1 MERFRMEDFAKKLE
15 EMEQNPQIQKLKQF
29 PQHDGNNTF
38 QHCHNVAVYSFY
50 LAQRLQWDIDVES
63 IVMGAM
69 LHDYYLYDARNCE
82 LTNYQH
88 CVSHPKTAVK
98 NASKCFALN
107 EKTKNI
113 IRSHMWPMP
122 FVERP
127 RSKEAVLVNMADKY
141 CAYQEMHKGI
151 QKVEDM
157 IPNQRRVLVPGCS
170 H

>member
-1 MERFRMEDFAKKLE
+1 MWRVL
-15 EMEQNPQIQKLKQF
+15 
-29 PQHDGNNTF
+29 
-38 QHCHNVAVYSFY
+38 
-50 LAQRLQWDIDVES
+50 
-63 IVMGAM
+63 

-157 IPNQRRVLVPGCS
+157 IPNQRRVLVPGWS